1 VDIAVLIVEDESEC
15 LRRFVD
21 VVLADPALALVGAV
35 SSGQAAIAMA
45 DASPP
50 DVVLVD
56 LGLPDVDGIE
66 VIRHVVRH
74 HPQAEVL
81 VVTMF
86 GDDAHIVAAVEA
98 GATGYLL
105 KDAAPRQIVE
115 AIHAIR
121 AGDAPITPSIA
132 RRVLA
137 RFRTLRAPPPA
148 APQAAAPE
156 AAPSPLT
163 ERETEILQLVGK
175 DLSFAD
181 VAQLLEVSPHTVVT
195 HVKRIYRKLAVH
207 SRGEAVFEARSMGL
221 L

>member
-1 VDIAVLIVEDESEC
+1 MGIAVLIVEDESEC

-105 KDAAPRQIVE
+105 KDAAPRQIVD

-132 RRVLA
+132 RRVLS
-137 RFRTLRAPPPA
+137 RFRALRAPPPA
-148 APQAAAPE
+148 APQAPAPE
-156 AAPSPLT
+156 VAPSPLT

-175 DLSFAD
+175 GLSFAD